1 MIQKQQLGK
10 RVAWTAITG
19 GFVVV
24 AGLLLVGCS
33 KSADKPASQVAVK
46 VNREELTIHQV
57 NLLLEQQRALRPDQ
71 VEAARKFALER
82 LIDQELAVQKATE
95 IKLDRSPRVMQK
107 IEAARRDII
116 ARAYLER
123 VGEGASKPSEAMI
136 YKYYTDNPAL
146 FSERRVYQLQ
156 EWFIE
161 VDPAQADAV
170 RAKAQTTKV
179 ATEFTDYLRASNL
192 KFESNQAI
200 RAAEQLP
207 LGHLAAFAKMNDGE
221 TTINTTPNGLQV
233 VTLVG
238 SRREPVEISRVKPVI
253 EQYLLNEQKTRIIA
267 DDIKALR
274 NAATIKYVGGF
285 ADAASGAAPT
295 AADAASNN
303 ASNVK

>member
-1 MIQKQQLGK
+1 MSWPAVTSG
-10 RVAWTAITG
+10 AI
-19 GFVVV
+19 VV

-33 KSADKPASQVAVK
+33 KSADKPASQVAAK

-57 NLLLEQQRALRPDQ
+57 NLLLEQQRALKPEQ
-71 VEAARKFALER
+71 VEAARKFTLER

-123 VGEGASKPSEAMI
+123 VGEGASKPSEAQI

-146 FSERRVYQLQ
+146 FADRRVYQLQ

-161 VDPAQADAV
+161 VTPAQADAV
-170 RAKAQTTKV
+170 RAKALSTK
-179 ATEFTDYLRASNL
+179 APTEFTDYLRASNL

-200 RAAEQLP
+200 RPAEQMP
-207 LGHLAAFAKMNDGE
+207 LGNLAAFAKMNDGE
-221 TTINTTPNGLQV
+221 ITINATPNGLQV
-233 VTLVG
+233 ITLIG
-238 SRREPVEISRVKPVI
+238 SRREPVELSRVKPII
-253 EQYLLNEQKTRIIA
+253 EQYLLNEQKSRIIA

-274 NAATIKYVGGF
+274 SAAAIKYVGSF

-303 ASNVK
+303 ASGVK